1 MSLLDT
7 LFLARAEY
15 QTFRMAY
22 CHNCQIVVRLV
33 GKLDRQLSELERQ
46 LRTKTEETLGLQAKL
61 AKATA
66 EASGFQPSTV
76 KMQEEQKKRIAY
88 LERNI
93 NARVHQSGELRKEI
107 NNLRL
112 KLKEQNKEIE
122 NKVHETL
129 EYSRSKKEMKQ
140 EIGVLKFKL
149 EKENEECTRKLN
161 AK

>member
-1 MSLLDT
+1 M
-7 LFLARAEY
+7 
-15 QTFRMAY
+15 
-22 CHNCQIVVRLV
+22 
-33 GKLDRQLSELERQ
+33 
-46 LRTKTEETLGLQAKL
+46 
-61 AKATA
+61 
-66 EASGFQPSTV
+66 
-76 KMQEEQKKRIAY
+76 
-88 LERNI
+88 
-93 NARVHQSGELRKEI
+93 RKE
-107 NNLRL
+107 NDNLRL